1 MAEINICKDE
11 KKGPMYV
18 NVVDPTAK
26 KIWPAEL
33 CQDPQGFFLKPSSN
47 QKNKTELFISPGWI
61 DLHAH
66 VYDGVGPLPI
76 SPDSIGYDTGVHYI
90 ADAGSAGEATITGF
104 RKYVAPAFK
113 TPVKAWLN
121 ICSAGLVQIPEAADI
136 AAMDV
141 AKTVR
146 AAQANRPFVCG
157 IKIRAEKTTV
167 GALGIQPVKLA
178 AKAAREAGVR
188 LMVHIGLP
196 MPCIEDIL
204 DVLAPGDVISHVYH
218 GKLNSPWNAKG
229 KPIPAMKRALDR
241 GVLMDVAHGI
251 GSFSFE
257 VAKRAI
263 AAGYP
268 PFTISTDTHILGIN
282 GPVYDLPTTMT
293 KLCSAGMDLVDVIEA
308 VTASPAGILQLEN
321 WCDLKGKLHNATL
334 FKLSTSAPPSREFID
349 CVGKKISPE
358 KYIIPTAI
366 INKDGMRQL
375 DYPPENVELDI
386 DPAVHI

>member
-1 MAEINICKDE
+1 
-11 KKGPMYV
+11 
-18 NVVDPTAK
+18 
-26 KIWPAEL
+26 
-33 CQDPQGFFLKPSSN
+33 
-47 QKNKTELFISPGWI
+47 
-61 DLHAH
+61 
-66 VYDGVGPLPI
+66 
-76 SPDSIGYDTGVHYI
+76 
-90 ADAGSAGEATITGF
+90 
-104 RKYVAPAFK
+104 
-113 TPVKAWLN
+113 
-121 ICSAGLVQIPEAADI
+121 
-136 AAMDV
+136 
-141 AKTVR
+141 
-146 AAQANRPFVCG
+146 
-157 IKIRAEKTTV
+157 
-167 GALGIQPVKLA
+167 
-178 AKAAREAGVR
+178 
-188 LMVHIGLP
+188 
-196 MPCIEDIL
+196 
-204 DVLAPGDVISHVYH
+204 
-218 GKLNSPWNAKG
+218 
-229 KPIPAMKRALDR
+229 
-241 GVLMDVAHGI
+241 MDVAHGI

-375 DYPPENVELDI
+375 DYPPENVEVDI